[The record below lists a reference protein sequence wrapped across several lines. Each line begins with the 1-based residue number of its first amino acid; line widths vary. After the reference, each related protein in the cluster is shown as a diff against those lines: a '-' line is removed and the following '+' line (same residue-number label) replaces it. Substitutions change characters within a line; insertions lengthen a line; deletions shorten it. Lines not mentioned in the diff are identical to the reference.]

1 MKPTLIRVAIV
12 LTVFSLPT
20 GLALRAQAPQGAGT
34 GVQVAVP
41 QGNAQDQT
49 AATTRQ
55 QQQQQERAR
64 LATLPVPRTADGHI
78 VLGNTATLKG
88 VWIGGGLGF
97 CNANTVAAPASLNP
111 GAAGPAGAAV
121 AGARPGGAGQGGG
134 RGGGGAGPCTPIPY
148 MAWTRA
154 VSDDRRR
161 NELEPH
167 TRCKPSGGP
176 RQWLTPY
183 GAEFL
188 ELPEQKVAYIFDIGG
203 PHTFRTIYL
212 DGRQHP
218 DNLTPSFY
226 GHSIGS
232 WEGDTLVVDTI
243 GFNEGFWIDRGQ
255 LPHTSQLH
263 LIERVHAHGAR
274 EHEVRADD

>member
-1 MKPTLIRVAIV
+1 MKPTLIRVAMV
-12 LTVFSLPT
+12 LAVFSLPT
-20 GLALRAQAPQGAGT
+20 GLALRAQAPQGPGT

-121 AGARPGGAGQGGG
+121 PERGQAVLVQVAAEVVVAPDRVRRSRTWRG
-134 RGGGGAGPCTPIPY
+134 RGRSRTIAVETNSNR
-148 MAWTRA
+148 TRA
-154 VSDDRRR
+154 VSRQVARA
-161 NELEPH
+161 
-167 TRCKPSGGP
+167 SG
-176 RQWLTPY
+176 
-183 GAEFL
+183 
-188 ELPEQKVAYIFDIGG
+188 
-203 PHTFRTIYL
+203 
-212 DGRQHP
+212 
-218 DNLTPSFY
+218 
-226 GHSIGS
+226 
-232 WEGDTLVVDTI
+232 
-243 GFNEGFWIDRGQ
+243 
-255 LPHTSQLH
+255 
-263 LIERVHAHGAR
+263 
-274 EHEVRADD
+274 

>member
-20 GLALRAQAPQGAGT
+20 GLALRAQAPQGPGT

-121 AGARPGGAGQGGG
+121 AGGAAQAVLVRVAAEVVVAPDRARLSRTWRG
-134 RGGGGAGPCTPIPY
+134 RGRSRTIAVETNSNR
-148 MAWTRA
+148 TRA
-154 VSDDRRR
+154 VSRQVARA
-161 NELEPH
+161 
-167 TRCKPSGGP
+167 SG
-176 RQWLTPY
+176 
-183 GAEFL
+183 
-188 ELPEQKVAYIFDIGG
+188 
-203 PHTFRTIYL
+203 
-212 DGRQHP
+212 
-218 DNLTPSFY
+218 
-226 GHSIGS
+226 
-232 WEGDTLVVDTI
+232 
-243 GFNEGFWIDRGQ
+243 
-255 LPHTSQLH
+255 
-263 LIERVHAHGAR
+263 
-274 EHEVRADD
+274 